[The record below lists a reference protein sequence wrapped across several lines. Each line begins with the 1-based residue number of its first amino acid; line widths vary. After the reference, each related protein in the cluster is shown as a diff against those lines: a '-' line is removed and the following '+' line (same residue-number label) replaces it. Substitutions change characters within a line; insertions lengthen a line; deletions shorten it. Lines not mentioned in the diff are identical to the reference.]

1 MAGDNPVLE
10 SGSAA
15 GEPSQTT
22 IGTAH
27 LLARNANG
35 EIGNWDNAAEIRVVA
50 LENVIIERLAKL
62 AKLYA
67 AGPPKKELKALK
79 DRIAAISKEVE
90 AQDQGVA
97 LCRSGSTGE
106 QARPRDPTREEDVG
120 RDAFDQCIKRA
131 QGAPQFSAR
140 IRAIEASI
148 RVSAGPSH
156 YKNKNKDDKFASN
169 WSSIARSGL
178 RPFAYLFIAALLGVG
193 ARVAWHYGGHEAKEM
208 AKTWSSSLG
217 WPSFASKKN
226 TPPAPIKTAV
236 ATPLEVA
243 PRLDPIRPGSAARR
257 DSSEQPGAKK
267 DLTTQSAPTP
277 MHRIE
282 QDNKP
287 KKLSPPLDRSK
298 AIPTPEARPT
308 TTEGWTVH
316 ETDPKKLSPPSNR
329 SKVIPTPEARPTT
342 IEGWTVHEV
351 SDGVAVLEG
360 PNGIWRA
367 KRGDEVPGVGRV
379 ESIVRW
385 GSYWLVATSK
395 GLISTP

>member
-1 MAGDNPVLE
+1 MAEDNPVLE

-22 IGTAH
+22 IEIGE
-27 LLARNANG
+27 LLARNANS
-35 EIGNWDNAAEIRVVA
+35 EIGNWNNAAEIRVVA

-67 AGPPKKELKALK
+67 AGPPEKELKALK
-79 DRIAAISKEVE
+79 DLLAAISKELE
-90 AQDQGVA
+90 AQDQGAA
-97 LCRSGSTGE
+97 LMPSGSTSG
-106 QARPRDPTREEDVG
+106 QARPGNPTREEVVG
-120 RDAFDQCIKRA
+120 LDASDQWIERA
-131 QGAPQFSAR
+131 QNGPPFSAR

-156 YKNKNKDDKFASN
+156 YRNENKDKFASN

-226 TPPAPIKTAV
+226 TPPAPVKAAV
-236 ATPLEVA
+236 ATKPEVA
-243 PRLDPIRPGSAARR
+243 PRVDPIRPGSAARR
-257 DSSEQPGAKK
+257 DSSGRLGAKK
-267 DLTTQSAPTP
+267 DLMAQSATTP
-277 MHRIE
+277 MRRIE
-282 QDNKP
+282 QDNKS
-287 KKLSPPLDRSK
+287 KKLSPFLD
-298 AIPTPEARPT
+298 
-308 TTEGWTVH
+308 
-316 ETDPKKLSPPSNR
+316 R

-342 IEGWTVHEV
+342 IEGWTVHDV